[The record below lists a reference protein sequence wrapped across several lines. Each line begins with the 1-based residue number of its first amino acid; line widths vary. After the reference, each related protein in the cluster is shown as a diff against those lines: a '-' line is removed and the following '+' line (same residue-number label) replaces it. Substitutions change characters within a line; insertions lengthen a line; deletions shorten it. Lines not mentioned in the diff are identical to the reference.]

1 MSKAR
6 RGFPLGFHLGFAKMG
21 QYYFILISRFSYL
34 NININF
40 NFLLEKLY
48 LKSLEIFDPNIEV
61 TIYYNK
67 LSSRKNHGKSRI
79 HEIENNVNLIIYSN
93 GVL

>member
-1 MSKAR
+1 
-6 RGFPLGFHLGFAKMG
+6 MG
-21 QYYFILISRFSYL
+21 QRYFILISRFSYL

-40 NFLLEKLY
+40 NFPLEKLY

-67 LSSRKNHGKSRI
+67 LSSRKNYGKSQI
-79 HEIENNVNLIIYSN
+79 HEIENNVNLTIYSN